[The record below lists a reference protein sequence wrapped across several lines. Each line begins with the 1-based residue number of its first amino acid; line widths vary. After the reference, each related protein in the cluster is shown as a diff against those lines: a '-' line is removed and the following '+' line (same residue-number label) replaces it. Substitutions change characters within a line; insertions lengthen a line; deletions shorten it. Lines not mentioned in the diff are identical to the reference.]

1 MIVWGGGPDRPLTEA
16 EARWADRVL
25 SLVLVLAAY
34 AIVGALGGR

>member
-1 MIVWGGGPDRPLTEA
+1 MILLGGGPDRPLTEA

-34 AIVGALGGR
+34 AIVGVLGGR